1 MDQNFM
7 TNNYNMQ
14 SNHTVQ
20 MQMYEQQMAAQ
31 QRQETERRKA
41 GEVFGGLAV
50 MSLIYALVYT
60 LCLYKNTMGITV
72 PVWVF
77 ATICYANMVL
87 RAFDV
92 KKKRDSIFL
101 ISVMGLLGISTFL
114 TGNESIIRMNYCGIF
129 LLLVAL
135 LLHNFAQ
142 DERWDIG
149 NYLSQIIVAVAGAIS
164 YIGKPISDGSA
175 FYQNRRKKEN
185 GKGRHI
191 AIGVGVSIVCV
202 FFLGL
207 LLMSADMVFENM
219 LIQIFWNIQLPSNI
233 FGVVFMIVFGFFS
246 SYCGVRFLEEHGK
259 TIRVAETKKGEPI
272 TAIIITASIAA
283 LYLVFCMIQIIYLF
297 VGGMKLPEGVTY
309 ANYARHGFF
318 QLLFG
323 CMLNLLLVLL
333 MKKHFGDS
341 KVLNAILLVIC
352 GCTFVMTAS
361 SALRMILY
369 IEAYQLTFLRVFVLV
384 ALFTIALLMAGVV
397 VMILK
402 PQFSFFRYA
411 LVTVSVVYLA
421 FSFSHVD
428 YFIADYNLSHS
439 RTTEAFGED
448 RVVDYS
454 YVYNLSTDA
463 APAIASYM
471 EEHAANVTWL
481 DNYLEKNED
490 EMNDINIRNFNV
502 SHYIAHCIF
511 DSEY

>member
-1 MDQNFM
+1 
-7 TNNYNMQ
+7 
-14 SNHTVQ
+14 
-20 MQMYEQQMAAQ
+20 
-31 QRQETERRKA
+31 
-41 GEVFGGLAV
+41 
-50 MSLIYALVYT
+50 
-60 LCLYKNTMGITV
+60 
-72 PVWVF
+72 
-77 ATICYANMVL
+77 
-87 RAFDV
+87 
-92 KKKRDSIFL
+92 
-101 ISVMGLLGISTFL
+101 
-114 TGNESIIRMNYCGIF
+114 
-129 LLLVAL
+129 
-135 LLHNFAQ
+135 
-142 DERWDIG
+142 
-149 NYLSQIIVAVAGAIS
+149 
-164 YIGKPISDGSA
+164 
-175 FYQNRRKKEN
+175 
-185 GKGRHI
+185 
-191 AIGVGVSIVCV
+191 
-202 FFLGL
+202 
-207 LLMSADMVFENM
+207 
-219 LIQIFWNIQLPSNI
+219 
-233 FGVVFMIVFGFFS
+233 
-246 SYCGVRFLEEHGK
+246 
-259 TIRVAETKKGEPI
+259 
-272 TAIIITASIAA
+272 
-283 LYLVFCMIQIIYLF
+283 
-297 VGGMKLPEGVTY
+297 
-309 ANYARHGFF
+309 
-318 QLLFG
+318 
-323 CMLNLLLVLL
+323 

-463 APAIASYM
+463 APAIASYI

-511 DSEY
+511 DSES